1 MNTEPTPRRPIAAVI
16 APLVALPAILAASS
30 SSASDSGFGEPSTW
44 IGIVVGAALALATVG
59 VGYAIAR
66 RR

>member
-1 MNTEPTPRRPIAAVI
+1 MNENSNPRRPVAAMI

-30 SSASDSGFGEPSTW
+30 ASGHDADFGEPSTW
-44 IGIVVGAALALATVG
+44 IGIVVGATLALGTAG
-59 VGYAIAR
+59 IGYAIAR